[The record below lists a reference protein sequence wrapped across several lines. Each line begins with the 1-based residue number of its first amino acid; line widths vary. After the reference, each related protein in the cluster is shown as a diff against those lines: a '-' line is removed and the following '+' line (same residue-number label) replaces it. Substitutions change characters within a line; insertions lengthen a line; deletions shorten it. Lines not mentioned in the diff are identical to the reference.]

1 MKRIVLFL
9 SLAVMIFSFQDVQ
22 SQRLRDRVKKVIFKE
37 PVEVNDDST
46 TVVEVEDASESSSAN
61 FSNDIMM
68 DALGLTGNVEHE
80 EVYHFNAYI
89 QMELTTYKKNG
100 NLDDQ
105 VLYDNYLHKEDSDY
119 AMEFKDKDAT
129 STIIFDTK
137 NSAMLIL
144 TESDGE
150 KTGFATSIDPEAMAD
165 MAEDYAEENDEEI
178 DMDSYRPIKTGKTK
192 QILGYSC
199 DEYMVED
206 EGTEVHMWISEKLG
220 KEMRKEWMKNQQ
232 TFGALFMH
240 AHAMNGM
247 VLEYDVVDSDGRKS
261 VMQVTKIDLNHS
273 HKVHTNGYTIM
284 SMRQKTEDE

>member
-22 SQRLRDRVKKVIFKE
+22 SQRLRDRVKKAIFKE

-105 VLYDNYLHKEDSDY
+105 VLYNNYIHKEDSDY

-150 KTGFATSIDPEAMAD
+150 KTGFATSIDPAAL
-165 MAEDYAEENDEEI
+165 AEEAAEYEEEET
-178 DMDSYRPIKTGKTK
+178 DLDSYKPMKTGKT
-192 QILGYSC
+192 
-199 DEYMVED
+199 DP
-206 EGTEVHMWISEKLG
+206 
-220 KEMRKEWMKNQQ
+220 
-232 TFGALFMH
+232 
-240 AHAMNGM
+240 
-247 VLEYDVVDSDGRKS
+247 
-261 VMQVTKIDLNHS
+261 
-273 HKVHTNGYTIM
+273 
-284 SMRQKTEDE
+284 